1 MTAATVFLLTTGDGS
16 DGDEWRVISVHAT
29 QEGAN
34 LAKAEYEAPRP
45 RPDGSAYSLDA
56 NVEPWDLLP

>member
-29 QEGAN
+29 EEGAN
-34 LAKAEYEAPRP
+34 KAKAEYEAPRP
-45 RPDGSAYSLDA
+45 RPDGSTYRLDA
-56 NVEPWDLLP
+56 NVEAWELHP